1 MIPEVQSFTDQRM
14 WVDSAADLICRSVAE
29 RISKSGICTLALA
42 GGKTPQ
48 ALYRRL
54 SQPPYLQAI
63 CWPVTHLFLGDERCV
78 PFEHEES
85 NFGMANRHLIS
96 QVPIPAQNCHP
107 IPVYAG
113 PSAQIALEYE
123 EEMKRHFQHLPAHCE
138 SLTKNA
144 QGHLFPVFDLIIL
157 GMGKDGHTAS
167 LFPGDPA
174 LKEKRR
180 WAAFVQ
186 KSPVPPRLPRA
197 TLTLPVLRSARLVL
211 FFVSETEKKEI
222 IPKVLDQTERLTSS
236 YPAALVRP
244 EGKLIWMIL
253 KEG

>member
-1 MIPEVQSFTDQRM
+1 MIPEVHSFTDQRM
-14 WVDSAADLICRSVAE
+14 WVDATADLICRSVAE
-29 RISKSGICTLALA
+29 RISKSGVCTLALA

-48 ALYRRL
+48 PLYRRL

-63 CWPVTHLFLGDERCV
+63 CWPVTHLFMGDERCV

-96 QVPIPAQNCHP
+96 QIPIPAQNCHP
-107 IPVYAG
+107 FPVYAG

-123 EEMKRHFQHLPAHCE
+123 EEMKRHFQHLPAQCE
-138 SLTKNA
+138 SLTKDA
-144 QGHLFPVFDLIIL
+144 HGHLFPVFDLIIL

-174 LKEKRR
+174 LKEKTR

-186 KSPVPPRLPRA
+186 KSPISPRLPRA
-197 TLTLPVLRSARLVL
+197 TLTLPVLRRARLVL
-211 FFVSETEKKEI
+211 FFISEAEKKEI
-222 IPKVLDQTERLTSS
+222 IPKVLDQTERLTSG

-253 KEG
+253 KEE